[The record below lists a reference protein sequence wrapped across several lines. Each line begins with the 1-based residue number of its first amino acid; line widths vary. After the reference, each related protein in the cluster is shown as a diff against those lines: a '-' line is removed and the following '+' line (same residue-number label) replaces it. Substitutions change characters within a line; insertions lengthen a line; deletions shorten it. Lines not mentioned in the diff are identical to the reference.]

1 MQIPGPVPGFRLS
14 RSKGR
19 TLKRLHLGVR
29 VENSMRDWCGWGG
42 PLPTHQRP
50 RQLLCPLS
58 IHPALPCPCQAP
70 GLLGALEP
78 AEQCLKV
85 PASQVLPPGERGP
98 VCIPTDGQ
106 EHHDPLTARRKG

>member
-42 PLPTHQRP
+42 PLPTHH
-50 RQLLCPLS
+50 S
-58 IHPALPCPCQAP
+58 PATSPAP
-70 GLLGALEP
+70 
-78 AEQCLKV
+78 
-85 PASQVLPPGERGP
+85 LPPEHPPSIAMSLPGAGPAGSPGAGGAVPQGASVAGTSSWGERP
-98 VCIPTDGQ
+98 CVHPD
-106 EHHDPLTARRKG
+106 